1 MTYQQPDRDFLEPV
15 TRVPDLSIV
24 VPMFDEEDALPLF
37 YPRLRDALDRLGL
50 TYEVVA
56 VDDGSRDATVKVTE
70 AFRAQWPELRLIR
83 LLRNSGHQ
91 AAIGAG
97 LGRSLGAYAIT
108 LDADLQD
115 PPEAIGPM
123 YALAKE
129 QHVDVVYGVR
139 VDRSSDSWGKR
150 VTANLYYRLMRH
162 IVGQQLPADAGDF
175 RLMSRRVLTAVER
188 QPQQGRVYRLIVPWL
203 GFPSRSYGYVRDER
217 VAGKSKYPLTH
228 MVRLAW
234 DSIAAF
240 SAAPLRLATWGGC
253 IAALGCV
260 AIIGAA
266 VIVSIVGNTVPGWT
280 STLIAVMGIGAVQL
294 ICLGMLGE
302 YVSRIFTTIQARPTF
317 IVGYDSDEQDRD
329 DGRNWMQQPWTAES
343 VSAGMHHERDARQ

>member
-1 MTYQQPDRDFLEPV
+1 MTDQQGYADRYVPPV
-15 TRVPDLSIV
+15 PSVDLSVV
-24 VPMFDEEDALPLF
+24 VPMFDEELALPFLF
-37 YPRLRDALDRLGL
+37 PRLRQALDGFGL

-56 VDDGSRDATVKVTE
+56 VDDGSRDATVELTE
-70 AFRAQWPELRLIR
+70 SFRAQWPELRLIR

-97 LGRSLGAYAIT
+97 LGRTLGAFAVT

-115 PPEAIGPM
+115 PPEAIVPM
-123 YALAKE
+123 YTMARE
-129 QHVDVVYGVR
+129 QHLDVVYGVR
-139 VDRSSDSWGKR
+139 IDRSSDSWGKR
-150 VTANLYYRLMRH
+150 LTANLYYRLMRH
-162 IVGQQLPADAGDF
+162 IVGRQLPAGAGDF

-203 GFPSRSYGYVRDER
+203 GFPSQSYGYVRDKR
-217 VAGKSKYPLTH
+217 VAGTSKYPLTH
-228 MVRLAW
+228 MLRLAW

-240 SAAPLRLATWGGC
+240 SAAPLRLATWGGG

-260 AIIGAA
+260 GLIVAA
-266 VIVSIVGNTVPGWT
+266 FIVALVGDTVPGWT

-317 IVGYDSDEQDRD
+317 IVGYDSHEQDRD
-329 DGRNWMQQPWTAES
+329 DHEDPNQPRWQAP
-343 VSAGMHHERDARQ
+343 SASSSMHHERDAG